1 MSVIDLFWHL
11 DLNDQTKYIIIF
23 GLIVC
28 LILCCT
34 LAGKKKGIN
43 KIKGIKR
50 RKNNK

>member
-28 LILCCT
+28 LVLCCT
-34 LAGKKKGIN
+34 LAGKKKN
-43 KIKGIKR
+43 KIRQGKK
-50 RKNNK
+50 KKK